1 MIEEVAR
8 KAIEKNYDLKLAEY
22 SKYWDIAPLM
32 IDSLTAYIVEGS
44 SSPIPGIEPYHAA
57 HPNSL
62 VMIFRFKC
70 STEERARE
78 IVKLLGEGEYE
89 IEIAFHFAGF
99 QEVSTNFVSI
109 TGDQIKGVSSKTAAD
124 GGNANAEYIH
134 RSQATKFISLYNT
147 NVQTMIYVESTDFN
161 SQTLSAGM
169 QETFISLMKQAMD
182 ELVQTKLNTEAY
194 EKIWNSSDLNPNRIT
209 SELNEMFSYNK
220 TATEAHHDGTS
231 YFDVNWRKIRKSAAE
246 TNIDF
251 WQKVSASLLDIISI
265 SGGFGFN
272 FGHQT
277 NTEILD
283 EHQEISYEAIS
294 EKYIHD
300 SLQKHDVRV
309 EWTGERLE
317 PKSFDVFKIAELTD
331 RLQTALISKQ
341 LIAEKNQSAMI
352 RVVST
357 MNTPHSTPTN
367 KTHEIIGERYGSGD
381 GVHTFNLPD
390 FCGRIPLGV
399 DPYEKH
405 IKMAKEIG
413 VSSGNATYQ
422 LTASQIPAHKHS
434 QGSLYV
440 TTNGSHT
447 HGISDPGHNHGGKTE
462 NSMYGSGGYG
472 MKGGGYGNDGA
483 QHSHIIP
490 WGYTGI
496 TAQSAG
502 DHTHT
507 VHGETGSF
515 GNAETFTVMPPYQ
528 TINYIIYA
536 D

>member
-1 MIEEVAR
+1 M
-8 KAIEKNYDLKLAEY
+8 Y
-22 SKYWDIAPLM
+22 
-32 IDSLTAYIVEGS
+32 
-44 SSPIPGIEPYHAA
+44 
-57 HPNSL
+57 
-62 VMIFRFKC
+62 
-70 STEERARE
+70 
-78 IVKLLGEGEYE
+78 
-89 IEIAFHFAGF
+89 
-99 QEVSTNFVSI
+99 
-109 TGDQIKGVSSKTAAD
+109 
-124 GGNANAEYIH
+124 
-134 RSQATKFISLYNT
+134 
-147 NVQTMIYVESTDFN
+147 
-161 SQTLSAGM
+161 
-169 QETFISLMKQAMD
+169 

-209 SELNEMFSYNK
+209 LELNEMFSYNK

-231 YFDVNWRKIRKSAAE
+231 YFDVNWRQIRKSAAE
-246 TNIDF
+246 TNVGF
-251 WQKVSASLLDIISI
+251 WQKVSASLLDIISV
-265 SGGFGFN
+265 SGEFGFN

-317 PKSFDVFKIAELTD
+317 PKSFDVFKITELTD

-352 RVVST
+352 RVISI

-367 KTHEIIGERYGSGD
+367 KTHISQFITGDVKLYTGVNAPSFPWLLCNGSAVSRIQYQRLFAVTGERYGSVD
-381 GVHTFNLPD
+381 GVHTFNLAD

-399 DPYEKH
+399 DPYEKYV
-405 IKMAKEIG
+405 KMAKEIG
-413 VSSGNATYQ
+413 VSATDPCM
-422 LTASQIPAHKHS
+422 L
-434 QGSLYV
+434 

-447 HGISDPGHNHGGKTE
+447 HGILDPGHNHTGKTR
-462 NSMYGSGGYG
+462 NSMYGSGGYR
-472 MKGGGYGNDGA
+472 MKGPDYGNDGA

-490 WGYTGI
+490 RGYTGI
-496 TAQSAG
+496 TVQSAG

-515 GNAETFTVMPPYQ
+515 GNAEAFTVMPPYQ

>member
-1 MIEEVAR
+1 M
-8 KAIEKNYDLKLAEY
+8 Y
-22 SKYWDIAPLM
+22 
-32 IDSLTAYIVEGS
+32 
-44 SSPIPGIEPYHAA
+44 
-57 HPNSL
+57 
-62 VMIFRFKC
+62 
-70 STEERARE
+70 
-78 IVKLLGEGEYE
+78 
-89 IEIAFHFAGF
+89 
-99 QEVSTNFVSI
+99 
-109 TGDQIKGVSSKTAAD
+109 
-124 GGNANAEYIH
+124 
-134 RSQATKFISLYNT
+134 
-147 NVQTMIYVESTDFN
+147 
-161 SQTLSAGM
+161 
-169 QETFISLMKQAMD
+169 

-209 SELNEMFSYNK
+209 LELNEMFSYNK

-231 YFDVNWRKIRKSAAE
+231 YFDVNWRQIRKSAAE
-246 TNIDF
+246 TNVGF
-251 WQKVSASLLDIISI
+251 WQKVSASLLDIISV
-265 SGGFGFN
+265 SGEFGFN

-317 PKSFDVFKIAELTD
+317 PKSFDVFKITELTD

-352 RVVST
+352 RVISI

-367 KTHEIIGERYGSGD
+367 KTHISQFITGDVKLYTGVNAPSFPWLLCNGSAVSRIQYQRLFAVTGERYGSVD
-381 GVHTFNLPD
+381 GVHTFNLAD

-399 DPYEKH
+399 DPYEKYV
-405 IKMAKEIG
+405 KMAKEIG
-413 VSSGNATYQ
+413 VSGGNTIYQ

-434 QGSLYV
+434 HGSLYV
-440 TTNGSHT
+440 NYKWESYTR
-447 HGISDPGHNHGGKTE
+447 
-462 NSMYGSGGYG
+462 
-472 MKGGGYGNDGA
+472 MKGPDYGNDGA

-490 WGYTGI
+490 RGYTGI
-496 TAQSAG
+496 TVQSAG

-515 GNAETFTVMPPYQ
+515 GNAEAFTVMPPYQ

>member
-8 KAIEKNYDLKLAEY
+8 KAIEKKYDLKLAEY

-99 QEVSTNFVSI
+99 QEVSRNFVSI

-124 GGNANAEYIH
+124 GGNTNAEYIH